1 MKDEVMV
8 YVPKKKLFL
17 YVAEGTG
24 DNLWQE
30 DMDEGYVDYLYIEVY
45 EMDGTEMFEVDG
57 GELLLKEYVRDRYA
71 NDNDGKQMIND
82 AARFIWNIELKP
94 NEYVIIDN

>member
-1 MKDEVMV
+1 MKDEIMV

-45 EMDGTEMFEVDG
+45 KMDGTEMFEVDG

>member
-1 MKDEVMV
+1 MKDEIMI
-8 YVPKKKLFL
+8 YVKKKKLFL

-45 EMDGTEMFEVDG
+45 KMDGTEMSEVDG
-57 GELLLKEYVRDRYA
+57 GELLLKEYVKDRYS
-71 NDNDGKQMIND
+71 DDDGTRMIQD
-82 AARFIWNIELKP
+82 AAKFIWDMEIHYDD
-94 NEYVIIDN
+94 YVIIDN

>member
-1 MKDEVMV
+1 MKDEIMV
-8 YVPKKKLFL
+8 YVKKKKLFL

-45 EMDGTEMFEVDG
+45 KMDGTEMFEVDG
-57 GELLLKEYVRDRYA
+57 GELLLKEYVKDRYA
-71 NDNDGKQMIND
+71 DDDGTRMIQD
-82 AARFIWNIELKP
+82 AAKFIWDMEIRYDD
-94 NEYVIIDN
+94 YVIIDN